1 MIVLAIL
8 FVTLFIYGAATT
20 TFSFP
25 KHLWTDDVEGYAVM
39 FGIYLFSFGCG
50 AIFLDYQESLKKPE
64 EHVETYRWALVV
76 TDVVYIFYGFILICV
91 FQKSKLGI
99 EGNILD
105 NLKSSSAL
113 HIICS
118 LMVMFLIICSYPI
131 CFLFSLHII
140 MPSTNDVRSEE
151 SINL

>member
-1 MIVLAIL
+1 
-8 FVTLFIYGAATT
+8 
-20 TFSFP
+20 
-25 KHLWTDDVEGYAVM
+25 M

-91 FQKSKLGI
+91 FQKSDLGI

-105 NLKSSSAL
+105 NLKNNTAL
-113 HIICS
+113 HVICS
-118 LMVMFLIICSYPI
+118 LLVLFLIICSYPI

-151 SINL
+151 SIYLSIYILLLLLFI